1 MSTKSRKLTANDIL
15 PSAEYR
21 QRRNDERR
29 RVLALKSHRR
39 VEVGPVA
46 TFYFENR
53 ETMWLQVH
61 EMLYIEKAGPEQI
74 PDELAAYNP
83 LIPNGS
89 ELIATVMFEI
99 DDPIRRQDFL
109 ARLGGVENTAFLE
122 FDGET
127 VVGAPEQDVDRTT
140 AEGKASSVQFI
151 HFPFTADQIKK
162 FRTTGTRVV
171 IGFKHSTYPH
181 MAVMPDEVRAELA
194 KDFA

>member
-1 MSTKSRKLTANDIL
+1 MRANRKLTEKDIL
-15 PSAEYR
+15 PMREYLP
-21 QRRNDERR
+21 RRKEERR
-29 RVLALKSHRR
+29 RVLELKRRRR

-53 ETMWLQVH
+53 ETMWLQIQ

-99 DDPIRRQDFL
+99 DDPIRRKNFL
-109 ARLGGVENTAFLE
+109 ARLGGVENTIFLD

-127 VVGAPEQDVDRTT
+127 VVAAPEQDVDRTT
-140 AEGKASSVQFI
+140 AEGKASSVQFV
-151 HFPFTADQIKK
+151 HFPFTPDQIAK
-162 FRTTGTRVV
+162 FRAPGTRVV
-171 IGFKHSTYPH
+171 VGFKHASYAH
-181 MAVMPDEVRAELA
+181 MAVMPEEVRAALA
-194 KDFA
+194 EDFD

>member
-1 MSTKSRKLTANDIL
+1 MRANRKLTEKDIL
-15 PSAEYR
+15 PMREYLP
-21 QRRNDERR
+21 RRKEERR
-29 RVLALKSHRR
+29 RVLELKRRRR

-53 ETMWLQVH
+53 ETMWLQIQ

-99 DDPIRRQDFL
+99 DDPIRRKNFL
-109 ARLGGVENTAFLE
+109 ARLGGVENTIFLD

-127 VVGAPEQDVDRTT
+127 VVAAPEQDVDRTT
-140 AEGKASSVQFI
+140 AEGKASSVQFV
-151 HFPFTADQIKK
+151 HFPFTRAQIAK
-162 FRTTGTRVV
+162 FKAPGATV
-171 IGFKHSTYPH
+171 ILGMDHPNYAH
-181 MAVMPDEVRAELA
+181 MAVMSDAVRAELA
-194 KDFA
+194 GDFD